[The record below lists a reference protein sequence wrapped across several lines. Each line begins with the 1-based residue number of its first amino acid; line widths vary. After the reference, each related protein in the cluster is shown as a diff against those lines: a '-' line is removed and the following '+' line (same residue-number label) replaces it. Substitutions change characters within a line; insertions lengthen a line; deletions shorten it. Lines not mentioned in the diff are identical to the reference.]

1 MDRLQIVKLATDMIQ
16 NKVSGNFADA
26 SKNSEA
32 LIEALIEAN
41 GGSSKINPKTFHRG
55 NALFD
60 IVEEIIPAITE
71 EGLKGDEFFMELVE
85 YRNLN
90 GSFKSDAEFLEV
102 AGVKNIFAEKIKP
115 MIIIGKIKPIIE
127 EDNNS
132 QDRIVDF

>member
-1 MDRLQIVKLATDMIQ
+1 MAK
-16 NKVSGNFADA
+16 K
-26 SKNSEA
+26 
-32 LIEALIEAN
+32 
-41 GGSSKINPKTFHRG
+41 
-55 NALFD
+55 
-60 IVEEIIPAITE
+60 
-71 EGLKGDEFFMELVE
+71 LVE